1 MQPPSREKSED
12 FVAGMHQVLSGHLRT
27 AHLRMIRPGER
38 NPIPVGYEYAVTSRL
53 NDLECN
59 FIEMFTDM
67 RRTRHW
73 LHLWEKLRVEGRSK
87 VRRTQPTR
95 LKNAWQPTGRRP
107 RKTIISVLRDWKLG
121 VSGQIDEQHGEFKIR
136 CALPCASLQCLNEIA
151 SRLPGR
157 HR

>member
-38 NPIPVGYEYAVTSRL
+38 NPIPVGYEYALTSRL

-67 RRTRHW
+67 RRTRHR
-73 LHLWEKLRVEGRSK
+73 LHLWEKLRVEGSEGQTNTTDTIEKRLATY
-87 VRRTQPTR
+87 RTQATQNHNFR
-95 LKNAWQPTGRRP
+95 T
-107 RKTIISVLRDWKLG
+107 T
-121 VSGQIDEQHGEFKIR
+121 
-136 CALPCASLQCLNEIA
+136 
-151 SRLPGR
+151 
-157 HR
+157 